1 MGNMD
6 VYWLSTLTVALEP
19 ARFTPMC
26 WYTKT
31 LINIRQA
38 QLFNVYK
45 ATCFDFYKCSV
56 GKGEKRDF
64 MGKVYMSSKVVRS
77 EGLG

>member
-1 MGNMD
+1 M
-6 VYWLSTLTVALEP
+6 LQSIILTGPYFRL
-19 ARFTPMC
+19 
-26 WYTKT
+26 
-31 LINIRQA
+31 QH
-38 QLFNVYK
+38 
-45 ATCFDFYKCSV
+45 CSV